1 MFPNIFSYRK
11 KNNNKNQKLERFRRT
26 ENRRLT
32 GKTHNN
38 EHEDFGENS
47 DITFEVKKN
56 WKSRE
61 ILMFDSNKTVYFFSF

>member
-1 MFPNIFSYRK
+1 MFPNIFPYRK

-32 GKTHNN
+32 GKTYNI
-38 EHEDFGENS
+38 EHEDIGENS

-56 WKSRE
+56 WKSRA
-61 ILMFDSNKTVYFFSF
+61 FDV